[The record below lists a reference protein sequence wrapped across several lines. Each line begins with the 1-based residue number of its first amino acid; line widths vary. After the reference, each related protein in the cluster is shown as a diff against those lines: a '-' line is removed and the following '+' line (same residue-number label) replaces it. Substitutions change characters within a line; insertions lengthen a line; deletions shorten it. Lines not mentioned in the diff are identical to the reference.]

1 MQFLHSNFKRQIM
14 DIEWIADFLQL
25 ASAKNFT
32 VASNER
38 NISQPAFSRRIASLE
53 QWVGVPLVDRNV
65 HPFSLTE
72 EGQHFRAASQDF
84 MNSLYRV
91 RDECQKRDRVKH
103 NFVRFTALH
112 TVVINFF
119 AEWMTG
125 IHKDFG
131 VIHSSVDSNN
141 VYDCIEMLKSE
152 QAEFMLSYS
161 NSYVPYLLDPTEFMS
176 KRLAVD
182 KLILVSGTNEKG
194 EAIYPIDLENPVQTN
209 YLAYTSGSLTKKIT
223 DTIINNNCSDYP
235 FECVYENSVTESIKA
250 MAIQGMGVGWVPEI
264 CVKTELKRNEL
275 IQIGGNELSVDLDIL
290 IFRSNKRLSND
301 AESLWSYLNR
311 H

>member
-1 MQFLHSNFKRQIM
+1 M

-65 HPFSLTE
+65 HPFSLTD
-72 EGQHFRAASQDF
+72 EGKHFRAASQDF
-84 MNSLYRV
+84 MNNLYRV
-91 RDECQKRDRVKH
+91 RDECQERDKIRH

-119 AEWMTG
+119 AEWMTK
-125 IHKDFG
+125 IHKDYG

-141 VYDCIEMLKSE
+141 VYDCIEILKSG
-152 QAEFMLSYS
+152 QAEFMMSYS
-161 NSYVPYLLDPTEFMS
+161 NSYVPYLLDPTEFLS
-176 KRLAVD
+176 KRLAAD
-182 KLILVSGTNEKG
+182 KLILVSGTDENG
-194 EAIYPIDLENPVQTN
+194 HAIYPLSIENPKPTN
-209 YLAYTSGSLTKKIT
+209 YLAYTAGSLTKKIT
-223 DTIINNNCSDYP
+223 DSIIENACPEFP
-235 FECVYENSVTESIKA
+235 FTCVYENSATESIKA

-264 CVKTELKRNEL
+264 CIRSELDRKVL
-275 IQIGGNELSVDLDIL
+275 VQIGGDELSVDLDIL
-290 IFRSNKRLSND
+290 IFRSNKRLSNE
-301 AESLWSYLNR
+301 AESLWTYLDKQN
-311 H
+311 